1 MLKSRKKILLSS
13 IAMLLVALVA
23 LGSAT
28 FAWYI
33 TNARVD
39 ATQTQFSAASA
50 DGLVIRHG
58 TSGDWTN
65 KIDDLKKAESLTPGA
80 YNYNLAAPVYATGE
94 GTSFTDGAL
103 HGSLTEITGDSNIAG
118 AFLLDTFYVASS
130 GASPVEA
137 KMYVTCSPVSNTY
150 LNIAIFVDGVLQ
162 EVLTSDS
169 SASST
174 GKITST
180 TGNAVTYTA
189 GGQSLTAM
197 SNHQVTNV
205 DASKNTFTATV
216 KGEGKSG
223 CQIDIVAFVDG
234 FNPACKNSTANINA
248 ATVDYYFTT

>member
-1 MLKSRKKILLSS
+1 
-13 IAMLLVALVA
+13 LVALVA

-39 ATQTQFSAASA
+39 ASQTQFSAASA

-58 TSGDWTN
+58 TSGDWSN
-65 KIDDLKKAESLTPGA
+65 KITDLATAESLTPGA
-80 YNYNLAAPVYATGE
+80 FNYNVATPVYATGE
-94 GTSFTDGAL
+94 GTSFTDGTL
-103 HGSLTEITGDSNIAG
+103 NGNLTELTGNDIAG

-130 GASPVEA
+130 GASAVEA
-137 KMYVTCSPVSNTY
+137 KMYVTCSTVSNTY

-169 SASST
+169 TATST
-174 GKITST
+174 GKITSS
-180 TGNAVTYTA
+180 TGAAPVAYTA

-205 DASKNTFTATV
+205 DTSKDTFTATV
-216 KGEGKSG
+216 KGTGESG
-223 CQIDIVAFVDG
+223 CKVQIVAFVDG
-234 FNPACKNSTANINA
+234 FNPACKNSTANITA